1 MTSAHVALVT
11 GGGSG
16 IGAEVCRM
24 LDAEGVQVVAL
35 DRDEAAL
42 RRTAALC
49 EDPARLDV
57 RVCDVRDDAA
67 VRAAVDGA
75 ADRWGR
81 LDILVNAA
89 GVLERRQ
96 LADTT
101 EEIWARVLDINLS
114 GTFRTI
120 RAARE
125 YLVDPATS
133 GTKRIVNIGSG
144 AADHGYAYPAYTAS
158 KGAIVSLT
166 RELAAEFAPFGVT
179 VNAVNPGFIRTAIN
193 EDAWSDDATLEER
206 ERRIPLGRSGSPEE
220 VAAGVCFLAS
230 AGASFITGQVLKIDG
245 GRGAILGR

>member
-42 RRTAALC
+42 QRTAALC

-133 GTKRIVNIGSG
+133 GMKRIVNIGSG

-166 RELAAEFAPFGVT
+166 RELAAEFAPSGVT

-193 EDAWSDDATLEER
+193 EDAWSDDAALEEW
-206 ERRIPLGRSGSPEE
+206 ERRIPLGRTGSPEE

-230 AGASFITGQVLKIDG
+230 AGASYITGQVLKIDG